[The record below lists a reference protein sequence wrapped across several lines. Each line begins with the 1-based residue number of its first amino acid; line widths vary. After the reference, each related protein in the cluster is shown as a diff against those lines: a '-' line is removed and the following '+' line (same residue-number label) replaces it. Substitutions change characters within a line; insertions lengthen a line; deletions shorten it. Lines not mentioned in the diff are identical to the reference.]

1 MNFPQQNRKFNNT
14 ELAKKYSVSLKTI
27 KTHLKE
33 MGVSK
38 SREQYLEDAH
48 TRRETVWQLRQQG
61 LKFREIAE
69 LLNISVNNAQQ
80 LARRYNQGGTL

>member
-14 ELAKKYSVSLKTI
+14 ELAKKYNVSVKTI

-38 SREQYLEDAH
+38 TREQYEQDAQK
-48 TRRETVWQLRQQG
+48 RRETAYNLRQSG
-61 LKFREIAE
+61 LKFREIAKM
-69 LLNISVNNAQQ
+69 LNISTNNAQQ
-80 LARRYNQGGTL
+80 LVRRYKA

>member
-38 SREQYLEDAH
+38 SRDQYLADAN
-48 TRRETVWQLRQQG
+48 TRRETVYKLRQQG
-61 LKFREIAE
+61 LKYREIAE
-69 LLNISVNNAQQ
+69 LLNITVNNAQQ
-80 LARRYNQGGTL
+80 LARRYQQGGAV

>member
-38 SREQYLEDAH
+38 SREQYLEDAN
-48 TRRETVWQLRQQG
+48 TRRETVYKLRQQG
-61 LKFREIAE
+61 LKYREIAE
-69 LLNISVNNAQQ
+69 LLKITVNNAQQ
-80 LARRYNQGGTL
+80 LARRYNQQG